1 MSSRPARSRG
11 SKGSSPIRRRGTV
24 AGIAVVVGSF
34 SFLLGLGA
42 LFLIPVGEDDLE
54 YRLFLINLALGT
66 AIVNVGLGGVLVY
79 QAASALGG
87 AGSGAFRM
95 RRTWLLLPLFPGGIV
110 LGQWIVNDPGRM
122 PWLFPLANLAIVS
135 VPSLVIAG
143 SVAATYVRRNPL
155 SWPISWRE
163 WTSGFIYGAVGA
175 TTIAG
180 IINTLYLV
188 FMGAFL
194 IDRFGYGDAFSIE
207 DGLRTLP
214 REWGL
219 FFDLSVLSLMAPLN
233 EEFWKGMLVAFFFYR
248 KGSAARCF
256 VWGVLAGAGFNL
268 LETFENSL
276 SVVSPQALSQ
286 QTLGNQWWL
295 FAVARAGTGSIHGLA
310 SGLSALGFYGLF
322 RHKPIYALGYP
333 AGMLV
338 HGSWNFLTYALAG
351 DQILSGAGPDSTA
364 LDILA
369 IAGLAALFAGCVTL
383 LWVLPRRLRDGR
395 PAPIYMALGMLPA
408 TQPVLDPVAT

>member
-1 MSSRPARSRG
+1 LSSRQARSRG
-11 SKGSSPIRRRGTV
+11 SKESSPIRRRGTV
-24 AGIAVVVGSF
+24 AGVAVVVGSF

-42 LFLIPVGEDDLE
+42 PFLIPFGENDLE
-54 YRLFLINLALGT
+54 YRLFLINFALGT
-66 AIVNVGLGGVLVY
+66 AVVNLGLGGVLVY

-87 AGSGAFRM
+87 AGSSAFRLH
-95 RRTWLLLPLFPGGIV
+95 RSWLLLPLFPAGIA
-110 LGQWIVNDPGRM
+110 LGQWIVNDPGRV

-143 SVAATYVRRNPL
+143 SVAASYARWNPL
-155 SWPISWRE
+155 SWPVSWRE
-163 WTSGFIYGAVGA
+163 WTSGFIYGAIGA

-180 IINTLYLV
+180 IINTIYLV

-194 IDRFGYGDAFSIE
+194 IDRFGVGDAFSIE

-214 REWGL
+214 RGWGL
-219 FFDLSVLSLMAPLN
+219 FFDLSALSLVAPLN

-248 KGSAARCF
+248 RGGAARCF
-256 VWGVLAGAGFNL
+256 VWGAVAGAGFNL

-276 SVVSPQALSQ
+276 SVVSPETLSQ
-286 QTLGNQWWL
+286 QTLGSQWWL

-310 SGLSALGFYGLF
+310 SGLAALGFYGLF
-322 RHKPIYALGYP
+322 RRKPIYALGYP
-333 AGMLV
+333 AGMVV

-351 DQILSGAGPDSTA
+351 DQILSGAGPDSAA

-369 IAGLAALFAGCVTL
+369 LVGLGALFAGCVVL
-383 LWVLPRRLRDGR
+383 LWVLPGRLRDGR
-395 PAPIYMALGMLPA
+395 PAPIYAALGMLP
-408 TQPVLDPVAT
+408 TSRPFTT